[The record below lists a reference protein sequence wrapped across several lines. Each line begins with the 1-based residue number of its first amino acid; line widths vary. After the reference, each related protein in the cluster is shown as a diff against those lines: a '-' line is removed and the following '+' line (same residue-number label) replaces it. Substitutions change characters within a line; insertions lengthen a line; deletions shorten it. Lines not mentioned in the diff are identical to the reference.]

1 MFILRYIQ
9 TYSQHL
15 FDEKLN
21 IWEGELRERMIC
33 ILQTK
38 QFILRDLRNNQK
50 MWRLHYC
57 DVADTFE

>member
-21 IWEGELRERMIC
+21 IWGGELRERMIC

-38 QFILRDLRNNQK
+38 QFILGDLRNNQT
-50 MWRLHYC
+50 RR
-57 DVADTFE
+57 